1 MSVLQSHTYDQPQR
15 AGKAGLKTAL
25 LAMVLTVPVM
35 LGACTPPPTVKQEP
49 PQITFSHLAPIRLDT
64 RAVQV
69 IKTYRAPFA
78 APNIDHVAPV
88 PPIKVLQ
95 NWIADRLATTGG
107 PASLTVEITD
117 ASLIEK
123 PLARKGNLESTFK
136 AQPVSEITGRL
147 AVRLAIQGDDGST
160 ANAEVITQQRQTLLD
175 NLSLAERDQKLLDF
189 VEGMGQDL
197 NRQMEQEIRR
207 HLTRFIR

>member
-69 IKTYRAPFA
+69 VETYRAPFA

-95 NWIADRLATTGG
+95 NWITDRLATTGG

-160 ANAEVITQQRQTLLD
+160 ANAEVITQRRQTLLD